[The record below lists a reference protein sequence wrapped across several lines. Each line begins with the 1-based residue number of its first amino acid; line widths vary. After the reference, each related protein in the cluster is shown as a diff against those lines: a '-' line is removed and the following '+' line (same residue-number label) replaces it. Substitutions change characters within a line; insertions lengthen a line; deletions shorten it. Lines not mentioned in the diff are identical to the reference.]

1 MAGLIFSTRLLASPP
16 SSSARF
22 ILKCIPLPGTIMVEK
37 FTIADGRQKEG
48 RGKREAD
55 DRERVEW
62 ADRKITG
69 YAPENERERPSEETD
84 TFRTRAECG
93 LRIIARERKGTKEI
107 GPPSSSPSLPPS
119 SLLRS
124 CQSCPT
130 RRVTRRKRQ
139 KVTGNFFAPF
149 QSDL

>member
-1 MAGLIFSTRLLASPP
+1 MRTSKLDLRSFLALFCGELDIQHAAPCQP

-48 RGKREAD
+48 RGRGKPMIE
-55 DRERVEW
+55 RERVEW

-69 YAPENERERPSEETD
+69 YAEENERERPSEETD

-93 LRIIARERKGTKEI
+93 LRIIAREGKKGNKRNR
-107 GPPSSSPSLPPS
+107 PSVVPSLLPP
-119 SLLRS
+119 
-124 CQSCPT
+124 P
-130 RRVTRRKRQ
+130 
-139 KVTGNFFAPF
+139 P
-149 QSDL
+149 